1 MEIDPEALSRRDLHR
16 LLSGIVAPRPMSWV
30 TSVSTADVVHAARL
44 GVVRSAPDRRVTNGD
59 SGHLRGRALGGLRRL
74 GAYEIGPWQLHC
86 VDPSV
91 PVEGQLADDRSL
103 LDEGIILYLDLSE
116 SPSEGREIA

>member
-59 SGHLRGRALGGLRRL
+59 SGHPRTGAKRSEAARRLRNRPLAAALRRPERTSR
-74 GAYEIGPWQLHC
+74 GAISG
-86 VDPSV
+86 
-91 PVEGQLADDRSL
+91 
-103 LDEGIILYLDLSE
+103 
-116 SPSEGREIA
+116 